1 MSNTSSGSGLPT
13 KRVTYDEQQN
23 LPLQEQSESKLIR
36 NELTLIKKLPSQIK
50 ELLEQNARIERQLQ
64 GMNKDIKQIS
74 QTHPDKTES
83 RESIKQIQT
92 QIALLETHVAKIGNA
107 FDNALANVKSKKKGK
122 NKGKKSKK

>member
-1 MSNTSSGSGLPT
+1 M
-13 KRVTYDEQQN
+13 TYDEQQN
-23 LPLQEQSESKLIR
+23 LPSQEQSESKLIR

-92 QIALLETHVAKIGNA
+92 QIALLETHMTKIGNA
-107 FDNALANVKSKKKGK
+107 FDNALANTKSKKKGK
-122 NKGKKSKK
+122 KKGKKSKK